1 MALTPF
7 RPLRGVCFRAFATAR
22 FAVCFGVAAKP
33 LDGYKVDV
41 EFDTGERGIFDCT
54 RYLDKPYWKRLND
67 KDFFR
72 QVFVGYGTLVWPDE
86 IDIGPEDIWE
96 FAQRY

>member
-1 MALTPF
+1 
-7 RPLRGVCFRAFATAR
+7 
-22 FAVCFGVAAKP
+22 
-33 LDGYKVDV
+33 
-41 EFDTGERGIFDCT
+41 
-54 RYLDKPYWKRLND
+54 LDKPYWKRLND

-86 IDIGPEDIWE
+86 VDIGPEDVWE

>member
-1 MALTPF
+1 MESDCVKGTME
-7 RPLRGVCFRAFATAR
+7 TIHDI
-22 FAVCFGVAAKP
+22 VAAKP

-41 EFDTGERGIFDCT
+41 MFDTGERGIFDCS

-86 IDIGPEDIWE
+86 IDIGPEDVWE

>member
-1 MALTPF
+1 METIHDI
-7 RPLRGVCFRAFATAR
+7 
-22 FAVCFGVAAKP
+22 VAAKP

-54 RYLDKPYWKRLND
+54 RYLDKPYWIEPYYED
-67 KDFFR
+67 
-72 QVFVGYGTLVWPDE
+72 YGTLVWPDE

>member
-1 MALTPF
+1 MEKLHDI
-7 RPLRGVCFRAFATAR
+7 
-22 FAVCFGVAAKP
+22 VAAKP
-33 LDGYKVDV
+33 LEGSKVEV
-41 EFDTGERGIFDCT
+41 TFDTGERGTSDCS

-72 QVFVGYGTLVWPDE
+72 QVFVGYGTLVWPGE
-86 IDIGPEDIWE
+86 VDIGPEDVWE

>member
-1 MALTPF
+1 
-7 RPLRGVCFRAFATAR
+7 
-22 FAVCFGVAAKP
+22 
-33 LDGYKVDV
+33 
-41 EFDTGERGIFDCT
+41 
-54 RYLDKPYWKRLND
+54 LND

-86 IDIGPEDIWE
+86 VDIGPEDVWE

>member
-1 MALTPF
+1 MSLALVTREKPV
-7 RPLRGVCFRAFATAR
+7 RTAR
-22 FAVCFGVAAKP
+22 AGFLTKRKGK